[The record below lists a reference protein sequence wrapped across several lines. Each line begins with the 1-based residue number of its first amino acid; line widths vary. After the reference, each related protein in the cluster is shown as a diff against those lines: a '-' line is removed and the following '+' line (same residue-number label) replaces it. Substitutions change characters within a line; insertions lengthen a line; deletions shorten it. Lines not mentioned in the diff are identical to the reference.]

1 VSVIQNLA
9 GPFTLCLA
17 TYFLVTEL
25 LHRNWALAALAWS
38 WLLLGRAIKGI
49 GHLVSEPEALLFLP
63 LITLVFVIVMIPIK
77 LFALVTMNRQGWITR
92 TAQQAVAEGQGNETL
107 QTYRA

>member
-9 GPFTLCLA
+9 GPFTLSLA
-17 TYFLVTEL
+17 AYFLITEL
-25 LHRNWALAALAWS
+25 LHRHWALAVLAWS

-63 LITLVFVIVMIPIK
+63 LITVVFVVVMIPVK

-92 TAQQAVAEGQGNETL
+92 TAHQPVAEGQGNETL
-107 QTYRA
+107 LTAEV